1 MILRLFYMFAA
12 ALALAL
18 PGAARAEWHEAKS
31 KHFVIYSDG
40 SQDELR
46 KFATKV
52 EKFDAAVR
60 VVRKMADPPLGDHG
74 RLTVYVLRD
83 AAAVA
88 RMYGGRSGVAGFYS
102 PRASGSIAFVHRESS
117 SGTPEEYRKFEL
129 NADTVFFHEYFHHM
143 MLSDAHVPLP
153 RWVVE
158 GFAEFFATAT
168 VESDGS
174 VLFGRAAN
182 HRSSGLYSIP
192 DVSLEEMLGNSFGKL
207 SDEGTHELY
216 ARSWLLTHYLY
227 GSVERRGQLDRY
239 LAGIQAGKPAI
250 VSAREAFGDL
260 KLLDRE
266 LNKYLSSKNLAG
278 HLVPAA
284 QVGNP
289 AIEVRR
295 MTASEA
301 EIMPVRMRSDRGVD
315 EKAAAAVVKQ
325 ARAVAAKYPNDAFV
339 QGVLAEAE
347 HDVGDY
353 AAAIAAADRALVANP
368 KDVQALIY
376 KGRSLMRQG
385 KADPKATDWSKVRS
399 LFARANRIEPEFAEP
414 LMLYYETYGAEGIKA
429 PETAIKGLLYAVLLA
444 PGDQGLR
451 MSAVVELIERNRL
464 EEAKTV
470 FVPIAYDPHL
480 NAQWRDRF
488 AQVMAAISAG
498 RGSEAIALIRAPPP
512 GSAEGKRRS

>member
-1 MILRLFYMFAA
+1 MILRLLWML

-18 PGAARAEWHEAKS
+18 PGAARAEWYEAKT
-31 KHFVIYSDG
+31 KHFIVYSDG
-40 SQDELR
+40 GQEELR
-46 KFATKV
+46 KFATQV

-74 RLTVYVLRD
+74 RLTVYVLKD

-88 RMYGGRSGVAGFYS
+88 RMYGGGRSSVAGFYS
-102 PRASGSIAFVHRESS
+102 PRASGSIAFVHRERG
-117 SGTPEEYRKFEL
+117 SGTPEEYRKFQL

-227 GSVERRGQLDRY
+227 SSVPRRGQLDAY

-250 VSAREAFGDL
+250 VAAREAFGDL
-260 KLLDRE
+260 KLLDKE
-266 LNKYLSSKNLAG
+266 LNKYLSSKDLAG
-278 HLVPAA
+278 YVVPAGRIA
-284 QVGNP
+284 IGDVQV
-289 AIEVRR
+289 RK
-295 MTASEA
+295 MSASEA

-325 ARAVAAKYPNDAFV
+325 ARAIGAKHPNDPFV

-347 HDVGDY
+347 HDVGDH
-353 AAAIAAADRALVANP
+353 AAAIAAADRALAVNP

-376 KGRSLMRQG
+376 KGRSLMAQG
-385 KADPKATDWSKVRS
+385 KTDPKAADWSKVRS
-399 LFARANRIEPEFAEP
+399 WFARANRIEPEFAEP
-414 LMLYYETYGAEGIKA
+414 LMLYYETYGAQGIQA
-429 PETAIKGLLYAVLLA
+429 PEAAIEGLLYAVLLA

-451 MSAVVELIERNRL
+451 MSAVVELIERKRL
-464 EEAKTV
+464 EEAKAT

-480 NAQWRDRF
+480 GALWRDRY

-498 RGSEAIALIRAPPP
+498 RGSEALDLIRAPPP
-512 GSAEGKRRS
+512 GSKPVKRGS